1 MSQVEPLRV
10 VVTNDDGIDSEG
22 LRLLAA
28 AALRTGCQ
36 VLVAAPDHE
45 ASGSSAAMTAVRDDG
60 RIVMERRKLADLDA
74 VPAYAIRAAPAFI
87 AFTAVRE
94 AFGRQ
99 PDFLLSG
106 INLGPNTGQAIL
118 HSGTVGAAMTA
129 ASYGVRAAAFSL
141 DVHGDGKP
149 QWETAVTVAM
159 QVILALPDL
168 PRGQVLNVNIPNVPQ
183 HLLRGIRR
191 GRLAAFGAVQIDIIE
206 AAEGYLQVMMSERE
220 AAPRDAVPRE
230 AGPGAAGPGAAGPEA
245 ALGTDSALL
254 AAGYASVTPL
264 QPVSETPAPWLP
276 WPATNGADVLAHP

>member
-1 MSQVEPLRV
+1 MSQAEPLRV

-28 AALRTGCQ
+28 AALRTGCK

-60 RIVMERRKLADLDA
+60 RIVMQRRKLADLDT
-74 VPAYAIRAAPAFI
+74 VPAYAVRAAPAFI

-94 AFGRQ
+94 AFGSQ

-106 INLGPNTGQAIL
+106 INLGPNTGRAIL

-141 DVHGDGKP
+141 DVHGDAGEP
-149 QWETAVTVAM
+149 QWETAVAVAM
-159 QVILALPDL
+159 QVIIALPDL

-183 HLLRGIRR
+183 HMLRGIRR

-206 AAEGYLQVMMSERE
+206 AAEDYLQVTMSERE
-220 AAPRDAVPRE
+220 AVPREAAPPQAGLGE
-230 AGPGAAGPGAAGPEA
+230 AGPGAAP
-245 ALGTDSALL
+245 GTDSALL

-276 WPATNGADVLAHP
+276 WPATSGADVLAHP

>member
-1 MSQVEPLRV
+1 MSQAEPLRV
-10 VVTNDDGIDSEG
+10 VVTNDDGIGSEG

-28 AALRTGCQ
+28 AALRSGCK

-60 RIVMERRKLADLDA
+60 RIVMERRKLADLDT
-74 VPAYAIRAAPAFI
+74 VPAYAVRAAPAFI

-141 DVHGDGKP
+141 DVHSGAGKP
-149 QWETAVTVAM
+149 QWETAAAVAT

-168 PRGQVLNVNIPNVPQ
+168 PRGQVLNVNIPNVPR

-206 AAEGYLQVMMSERE
+206 AAEGYLQVTMSEQDAGARPGD
-220 AAPRDAVPRE
+220 AAPRDA
-230 AGPGAAGPGAAGPEA
+230 GPGDAGPEA
-245 ALGTDSALL
+245 APGTDSALL

-264 QPVSETPAPWLP
+264 QPISETPAPWLP
-276 WPATNGADVLAHP
+276 WPAANGADVLAHP

>member
-1 MSQVEPLRV
+1 MSQAEPLRV

-28 AALRTGCQ
+28 AALRSGCK

-60 RIVMERRKLADLDA
+60 RIVMERRKLADLDT
-74 VPAYAIRAAPAFI
+74 VPAYAVRAAPAFI

-141 DVHGDGKP
+141 DVHSGAGKP
-149 QWETAVTVAM
+149 QWETAAAVATR
-159 QVILALPDL
+159 VILALPDL

-206 AAEGYLQVMMSERE
+206 AAEDYLQVTMSERE
-220 AAPRDAVPRE
+220 AGPRE
-230 AGPGAAGPGAAGPEA
+230 AGLPEAGLPEAGPPEAGPR
-245 ALGTDSALL
+245 TDSALL

-264 QPVSETPAPWLP
+264 QPISETSAPWLP